1 MKSQICLACP
11 TKVVRTEVVDVDV
24 VAKVMVGGL
33 QAEKL
38 EEIAQA
44 AYKERC
50 QDSASTENRL
60 CRKRALS
67 GSKTGAFGGRFQRR
81 SHAPLRAPLTRSRGT
96 RPPSLRVPGF

>member
-24 VAKVMVGGL
+24 VAKVMVGRFASG
-33 QAEKL
+33 

-44 AYKERC
+44 AYKEQC

-60 CRKRALS
+60 CRKRA
-67 GSKTGAFGGRFQRR
+67 
-81 SHAPLRAPLTRSRGT
+81 
-96 RPPSLRVPGF
+96 

>member
-11 TKVVRTEVVDVDV
+11 TKDVRTEVVDVDV

-50 QDSASTENRL
+50 QDSASTENQL

-67 GSKTGAFGGRFQRR
+67 GSN
-81 SHAPLRAPLTRSRGT
+81 
-96 RPPSLRVPGF
+96 